1 MTRRLTTLAVAALA
15 TTLLLTG
22 CTTNGGDKP
31 APSPSASA
39 SAAPT
44 KTASE
49 NEPGQMEPP
58 KTASEAI
65 AVSKDA
71 IIDFLTARAEIMEDS
86 GAQPERIAPYATGPA
101 LEQLNGEAASVA
113 QLTASIKG
121 LPKWTVDTAQTTAG
135 SITQA
140 DGTVTDNGVTYIRG
154 CFDTSTQVGTRADGG
169 ELTRPNR
176 PNTPMEFQVHY
187 SPEAKSWL
195 VYALISL
202 TDKEGAPVCG

>member
-22 CTTNGGDKP
+22 CGTNGGDKP
-31 APSPSASA
+31 TSSPSASA
-39 SAAPT
+39 SATPT
-44 KTASE
+44 KAASK
-49 NEPGQMEPP
+49 NEPGQMDPP

-71 IIDFLTARAEIMEDS
+71 IVDFLTVRAEIMEDS
-86 GAQPERIAPYATGPA
+86 GTGTERIAPYATGPA
-101 LEQLNGEAASVA
+101 LEQLNAEAASVA
-113 QLTASIKG
+113 KLTASIKG
-121 LPKWTVDTAQTTAG
+121 LPKWTVDPAQTTAG

-154 CFDTSTQVGTRADGG
+154 CFDTSTQEGTRADGG
-169 ELTRPNR
+169 ELTRPTR

-187 SPEAKSWL
+187 SPEGKSWL
-195 VYALISL
+195 VYAMISL
-202 TDKEGAPVCG
+202 TDEEGAPVCG

>member
-22 CTTNGGDKP
+22 CGTNGGDKP
-31 APSPSASA
+31 TSSPSASA
-39 SAAPT
+39 STAPT

-49 NEPGQMEPP
+49 NEPGQMDPP

-101 LEQLNGEAASVA
+101 LEQLNAEAASVA

-140 DGTVTDNGVTYIRG
+140 DGTVTENGVTYIRG
-154 CFDTSTQVGTRADGG
+154 CFDTSPQVGTRADGG

-187 SPEAKSWL
+187 SPETKSWL
-195 VYALISL
+195 VYALVSL
-202 TDKEGAPVCG
+202 TDQEGAPVCG